1 GGGRGGAPRRLVVRR
16 RLAADA
22 RGQALGR
29 HGRGH
34 GLGAMELLAAHGAA
48 PAAPL
53 RTLLARIAHRRGPGT
68 GGAPRSLGESGAP
81 ALALRSGARP
91 DLSAPGRAVLP
102 LVRRAVRD
110 RRALRP
116 RGRPGPREGR
126 ATPPSPPGRRARRP
140 PGPRPGPA
148 DPDPRRA
155 PDPRLRMALAVRGVR
170 AGRPLAARAHAGRQ
184 LGRLSRGRRPG
195 LYRRT

>member
-110 RRALRP
+110 RRA
-116 RGRPGPREGR
+116 
-126 ATPPSPPGRRARRP
+126 RRP

-155 PDPRLRMALAVRGVR
+155 PDPRLRMAGAVRGVR
-170 AGRPLAARAHAGRQ
+170 AGRPLVARAHAG
-184 LGRLSRGRRPG
+184 
-195 LYRRT
+195 